1 MGAAA
6 LPSNWQ
12 IPMPAPATC
21 LSSYHLPAI
30 GFPLRCEI
38 WANAFTLPFMEY
50 YLLAKRLIE
59 QPSKASSYFSLDSD
73 EFDYPTFT
81 LYAEMGAAPELVLK
95 IRERLDET
103 IEELAGQRAAGS
115 ILLDNELFPAL
126 LRNREQLLES
136 LQKSLEKAEDD
147 VRLDRDQ
154 THEKQ
159 QLLDVNDEVRD
170 EATAQIAEAR
180 RAQANVAGDRDL
192 SIESRA
198 AAIWST
204 AVILLGSGAE
214 RLEAQVKR
222 ELIGRIVNI
231 SELMVDRWTRVNN
244 TIDFTKI
251 KADIQERHR
260 HRANSLATQAL
271 KKQNINIVNLSHA
284 MVDLLEFLFL
294 LQPLITVMTFL
305 CD

>member
-1 MGAAA
+1 M
-6 LPSNWQ
+6 S
-12 IPMPAPATC
+12 
-21 LSSYHLPAI
+21 
-30 GFPLRCEI
+30 
-38 WANAFTLPFMEY
+38 FTLPFMEY

-81 LYAEMGAAPELVLK
+81 LYAEMGAAPELVRK
-95 IRERLDET
+95 IRQRLDET

-126 LRNREQLLES
+126 LQNREQLLES

-159 QLLDVNDEVRD
+159 QLLDVNDELLD
-170 EATAQIAEAR
+170 EAAAQIAEAR
-180 RAQANVAGDRDL
+180 RAQANMAGDRDL

-222 ELIGRIVNI
+222 KLIGRIVNI
-231 SELMVDRWTRVNN
+231 SELMVDGWTRVNN
-244 TIDFTKI
+244 TIGLYEN
-251 KADIQERHR
+251 Q
-260 HRANSLATQAL
+260 S
-271 KKQNINIVNLSHA
+271 
-284 MVDLLEFLFL
+284 
-294 LQPLITVMTFL
+294 
-305 CD
+305 